1 MKKTI
6 LEIYASLVCFVTV
19 VCCSIWLGAGAYSL
33 IGVVAP
39 EITLDSWGYQRH
51 QSNEEFSLHQAIKAG
66 PMVVGAN
73 PFEEGQRVEQV
84 ELLSDQEITEQRLAS
99 YKLAL
104 QSEVRK
110 NKQSL
115 LKSVIVVVI
124 CLPLFLFHWRLVRPN
139 KT

>member
-1 MKKTI
+1 M
-6 LEIYASLVCFVTV
+6 
-19 VCCSIWLGAGAYSL
+19 

-39 EITLDSWGYQRH
+39 VTLDSWGYQRH
-51 QSNEEFSLHQAIKAG
+51 QSNQQFTKG
-66 PMVVGAN
+66 PIGESFVLGSN
-73 PFEEGQRVEQV
+73 GFEERDKLEQV
-84 ELLSDQEITEQRLAS
+84 EPLSGREITEQRLAS
-99 YKLAL
+99 YKLEL

-124 CLPLFLFHWRLVRPN
+124 CLPLFLIHWRLVRPK

>member
-1 MKKTI
+1 M
-6 LEIYASLVCFVTV
+6 
-19 VCCSIWLGAGAYSL
+19 G
-33 IGVVAP
+33 
-39 EITLDSWGYQRH
+39 
-51 QSNEEFSLHQAIKAG
+51 SNG
-66 PMVVGAN
+66 
-73 PFEEGQRVEQV
+73 FEEKDKLEQV
-84 ELLSDQEITEQRLAS
+84 EPLSDQEITEQRLAS

-124 CLPLFLFHWRLVRPN
+124 CLPLFLIHWRLVRPK